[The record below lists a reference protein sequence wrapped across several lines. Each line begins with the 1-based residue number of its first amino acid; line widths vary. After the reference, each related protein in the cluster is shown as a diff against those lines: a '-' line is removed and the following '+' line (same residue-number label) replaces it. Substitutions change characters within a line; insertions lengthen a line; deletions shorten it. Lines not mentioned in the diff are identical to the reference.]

1 MTETVTKPELDSNN
15 TTTSAPTTKRRSGAS
30 VARWLLLGGLLLLVL
45 WLGLKTYRVISA
57 TQSLLNT
64 QEEAEALMSGGL
76 TSINPDE
83 VQRIVL
89 QTRHDVLVLK
99 NELGFMRPIAPRLSG
114 LPRVGPLLAASPHFL
129 DMADSGTEA
138 AVHLLSLKPGLEALQ
153 AQGNGGLALGDLLS
167 TINDAESDIEAAA
180 AAIARVA
187 TARAQITN
195 VDQLPWRVRTLLE
208 RFDPLLP
215 LAQDSLKLLPVLPEM
230 MGLDGPKRY
239 LILAQNEDEL
249 RPTGGF
255 ISGAGLLEV
264 ANGEI
269 VSVSFED
276 ANVVDNYAEKPYDF
290 PPQPLYD
297 FMRLEL
303 FLLRDANF
311 WPDFPTSAQKAME
324 LYSYGQNIGPLDGVI
339 AIDQQF
345 MRLLVEATG
354 PIPVVGTNTTIRPG
368 NVIDLVRD
376 ARGIQQGQAVGDW
389 VANRKAFMQAF
400 ATAIQDKIQND
411 FGSLNPI
418 SLVRSLYQAI
428 GQRHL
433 QLYMTNSDVAA
444 TLDEIEWNGRLPA
457 NRPGDFLMVV
467 DTNMGY
473 NKANVYI
480 QRATNYEVFLQ
491 ESTPR
496 AELTVQYTHTGPAKD
511 EPCYQGTER
520 EYEQSLPYLA
530 SAEKCYWN
538 YLRVYAPAVSQ
549 LLDSS
554 RHVVP
559 GETLF
564 SGETWD
570 SAAVSVEETPNL
582 STFANFLL
590 VTNNGSETAS
600 FTYSLPGEV
609 VQTNGDSSR
618 YQLTLYKQ
626 AGTAPEPVTLAV
638 HLPVNA
644 EAVHISPQPAR
655 IEGNTIYFEQEV
667 DANME
672 FIIDYRP

>member
-1 MTETVTKPELDSNN
+1 MTETVTKPELNNDSS
-15 TTTSAPTTKRRSGAS
+15 SAPTARRRSGSS
-30 VARWLLLGGLLLLVL
+30 VVRWLLLAGLLLLLL
-45 WLGLKTYRVISA
+45 WLGLKTYRVVSA
-57 TQSLLNT
+57 AQSLLAT
-64 QEEAEALMSGGL
+64 QTDVESLMAGGL
-76 TSINPDE
+76 TSIDPDE
-83 VQRIVL
+83 AQRIVL
-89 QTRHDVLVLK
+89 QSRHDVLVLK
-99 NELGFMRPIAPRLSG
+99 NELGFIRPIAPTLGS

-129 DMADSGTEA
+129 DMADGGTEA

-153 AQGNGGLALGDLLS
+153 AQDSNGLALGDLLS
-167 TINDAESDIEAAA
+167 TISDAQGDIEAAA
-180 AAIARVA
+180 AAIDRVA
-187 TARAQITN
+187 AARAQITN
-195 VDQLPWRVRTLLE
+195 VEQLPWRVRTLLE
-208 RFDPLLP
+208 QFDPLLP
-215 LAQDSLKLLPVLPEM
+215 LAQDGLKLLPVLPEI
-230 MGLDGPKRY
+230 MGLDGAKRY

-255 ISGAGLLEV
+255 ISGAGLIEV

-269 VSVSFED
+269 ISVSFED

-324 LYSYGQNIGPLDGVI
+324 LYSYGQDTGPLDGVI

-354 PIPVVGTNTTIRPG
+354 PVPVIGTNTTIRPG

-376 ARGIQQGQAVGDW
+376 ARSIQQGQAVGDW

-411 FGSLNPI
+411 FGSLNPV

-428 GQRHL
+428 EQRHL
-433 QLYMTNSDVAA
+433 QLYMTNGDVAA
-444 TLDEIEWNGRLPA
+444 ALDETKWNGRLPSA
-457 NRPGDFLMVV
+457 PPGDFLMVA

-480 QRATNYEVFLQ
+480 QRATHYELFLQ
-491 ESTPR
+491 EATPR
-496 AELTVQYTHTGPAKD
+496 AELTVEYTHTGPAKD

-520 EYEQSLPYLA
+520 EYELSLPYLA

-538 YLRVYAPAVSQ
+538 YLRVYAPANSQ

-564 SGETWD
+564 SGEGWD
-570 SAAVSVEETPNL
+570 SAAVQADETPGL

-590 VTNNGSETAS
+590 VANNGSETAA
-600 FTYSLPGEV
+600 FTYNLPAEV
-609 VQTNGDSSR
+609 VQAVEDSNR
-618 YQLTLYKQ
+618 YQLTVYKQ
-626 AGTAPEPVTLAV
+626 AGTNAEPLVLVV
-638 HLPVNA
+638 HLPTNA
-644 EAVHISPQPAR
+644 EVVHISPQPAR

-667 DANME
+667 NANTE